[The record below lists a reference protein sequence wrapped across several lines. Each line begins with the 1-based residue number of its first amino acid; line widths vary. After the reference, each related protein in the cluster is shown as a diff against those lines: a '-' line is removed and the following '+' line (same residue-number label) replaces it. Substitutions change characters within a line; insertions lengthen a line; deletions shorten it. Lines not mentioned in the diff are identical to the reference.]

1 MSYSPKPFEH
11 VSLVVREKPSGILCW
26 VRAKQAT
33 VDYMGWG
40 EEFETE
46 LRHRTKQSP
55 TGLVQDPGRIGVG
68 LGGKPMMIGL
78 SSDHHRPK
86 PQTRWRFRVANGF
99 TLLDCAELGHFT
111 TADWEWMTNP
121 AGKKWTRE
129 KWDDIYRAG
138 R

>member
-1 MSYSPKPFEH
+1 
-11 VSLVVREKPSGILCW
+11 
-26 VRAKQAT
+26 
-33 VDYMGWG
+33 
-40 EEFETE
+40 
-46 LRHRTKQSP
+46 
-55 TGLVQDPGRIGVG
+55 
-68 LGGKPMMIGL
+68 MMIGL